1 MAESWE
7 TFLLSGLSPSWRAV
21 VGQEALAGLASLGA
35 RLDSTAQLETLEPP
49 THRVMRAFELEPENV
64 RVIIIGQDPYP
75 GSGMASGLA
84 FSVNPDVTALPASLK
99 NIRAEL
105 SSDLG
110 ITLPPH
116 GDLSLW
122 SSRGVLLLN
131 RHLTTE
137 RGKTGAHHRLGWGDF
152 TRAVVRGIAHS
163 GRHCVV
169 VLWGREAQ
177 KLAEDCGDLPI
188 VASAHPSPLSAR
200 RGFLGSRPFSRVNH
214 LLEKGGQAP
223 LDWSLGEGS

>member
-1 MAESWE
+1 MTEECLSSLQCAAPPLSSCFSWLRVGKL
-7 TFLLSGLSPSWRAV
+7 FLLSGLSPSWRAV

-35 RLDSTAQLETLEPP
+35 QLDSTAQLKTLEPP
-49 THRVMRAFELEPENV
+49 THQVMRAFELEPEKV

-122 SSRGVLLLN
+122 SSRGCCCSIATSRRNAEKPVP
-131 RHLTTE
+131 TT
-137 RGKTGAHHRLGWGDF
+137 GWAG
-152 TRAVVRGIAHS
+152 VISPVQW
-163 GRHCVV
+163 C
-169 VLWGREAQ
+169 E
-177 KLAEDCGDLPI
+177 ELPI
-188 VASAHPSPLSAR
+188 QADTAWWCCGGARLKNSPKTAGIYRLWHPHTPVLC
-200 RGFLGSRPFSRVNH
+200 P
-214 LLEKGGQAP
+214 P
-223 LDWSLGEGS
+223 GEGFWARALFTG